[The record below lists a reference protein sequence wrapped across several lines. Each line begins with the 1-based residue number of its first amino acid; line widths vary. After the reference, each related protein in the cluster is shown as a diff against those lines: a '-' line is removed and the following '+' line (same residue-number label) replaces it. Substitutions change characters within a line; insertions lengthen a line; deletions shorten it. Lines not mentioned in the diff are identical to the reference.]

1 MKPRR
6 LETFRERLELVF
18 EDRAEDVLRYLL
30 EERPPT
36 YVRVN
41 TLKADVESV
50 VESLERAGV
59 RLEETPLPYAFRVLE
74 APGPMGSSLEHAAGL
89 IYVQDL
95 ASMIPPELLSPE
107 PPGPVIDAC
116 AAPGSKT
123 TQLAQLM
130 EGRGVILAV
139 DVDPKRVR
147 SLAHNVERMG
157 AINVI
162 VAREDATRL
171 RVGAPYILLDPP
183 CTGEGTFHRDSHAR
197 ETWTPAKVLRFARK
211 QERLLRAVVEL
222 LPPGGRLVYSTCTF
236 SPEENELVIH
246 RALGD
251 DDRFRIVDERPRW
264 LRRHT
269 VPGLTEW
276 EGEELRPDLRNAFRV
291 DPSSLRSDGFFIAVI
306 ERVS

>member
-1 MKPRR
+1 MKPGLLRA
-6 LETFRERLELVF
+6 FRERLELVLG
-18 EDRAEDVLRYLL
+18 DRAEDAFRYLL
-30 EERPPT
+30 EGRPPT

-50 VESLERAGV
+50 VESLERAGA

-74 APGPMGSSLEHAAGL
+74 APGPLGSSLEHVAGL

-95 ASMIPPELLSPE
+95 ASMLPPELLSPE

-139 DVDPKRVR
+139 DVDPRRVR

-157 AINVI
+157 AVNVI
-162 VAREDATRL
+162 VARGDVTRL
-171 RVGAPYILLDPP
+171 RVGAPYVLLDPP
-183 CTGEGTFHRDSHAR
+183 CTGEGTFHRDPHAR
-197 ETWTPAKVLRFARK
+197 ETWTPRKVRRFARK
-211 QERLLRAVVEL
+211 QERLLRAVVRL
-222 LPPGGRLVYSTCTF
+222 LPPGGRLVYSTCTL

-246 RALGD
+246 RVLGED
-251 DDRFRIVDERPRW
+251 ERFRIVDARPRW
-264 LRRHT
+264 LRPHT

-276 EGEELRPDLRNAFRV
+276 EGRELRRDLRNAFRV
-291 DPSSLRSDGFFIAVI
+291 DPASLRSDGFFIAVI
-306 ERVS
+306 ERVP